1 MSQCVFINSGR
12 GKDMRAI
19 LFIFF
24 CLSFG
29 ISGKC
34 KDCVKIRFLKP
45 LSLSHTHNADRILPF
60 LLQEGKP
67 PVYCKNQSAERPIPR
82 RKDFDSQIKLYINF
96 ASLAESP
103 FWSTSI
109 TIEPGREFILCD
121 SHNIRNNEK
130 GSYGGKRRLSYYSW
144 ELKRPDWER
153 AMSKQQE
160 QSWILGLVSTAYANN
175 DFDLYSL
182 KEFKIAA
189 LRRVF
194 GDTASIELMNF

>member
-1 MSQCVFINSGR
+1 
-12 GKDMRAI
+12 
-19 LFIFF
+19 
-24 CLSFG
+24 
-29 ISGKC
+29 
-34 KDCVKIRFLKP
+34 VKIRFLKP

-67 PVYCKNQSAERPIPR
+67 PVYCKNQSVERPIPR

-96 ASLAESP
+96 ASLSESP

-109 TIEPGREFILCD
+109 TIEPGREFMLCD

-130 GSYGGKRRLSYYSW
+130 GTYGGKRRLSYYSW

-194 GDTASIELMNF
+194 GDTASIEFYCLAKQL